1 MKIEKT
7 KCPYCGASLKLAP
20 GQKTAE
26 CEYCGNSMMIS
37 DAESSPYRQDSARM
51 NQQSYR
57 IPGKTNT
64 IPRPEG
70 NKRRKHALFP
80 PPGFR
85 SRNIGHMIAAVI
97 GYLFILYVAKD
108 MSSFLESVFFTLASL
123 SVVDLCTNWTGV
135 YSRFTGLNSSNTLV
149 RIVMTIFWSI
159 VIFIAWVL
167 ILVILEEFV
176 RI

>member
-1 MKIEKT
+1 
-7 KCPYCGASLKLAP
+7 
-20 GQKTAE
+20 
-26 CEYCGNSMMIS
+26 MMIS

-64 IPRPEG
+64 IP
-70 NKRRKHALFP
+70 
-80 PPGFR
+80 
-85 SRNIGHMIAAVI
+85 RNIGHMIAAVI